1 MDSQDSLQSSQAMP
15 ELPDGIGLSL
25 EEVRTL
31 LAVKNSA
38 SVSPDDP
45 ILMIV
50 TVLNAFLAEEEKLL
64 DRHRKAL
71 TAILAERTDGYVRAV
86 EQTTAHLGE
95 SLSSA
100 SAKEMSRLFSGHT
113 GRMERFNTSLFWLTA
128 IVTVSALINV
138 VIFIWR

>member
-1 MDSQDSLQSSQAMP
+1 M
-15 ELPDGIGLSL
+15 
-25 EEVRTL
+25 
-31 LAVKNSA
+31 
-38 SVSPDDP
+38 SPDDP

-64 DRHRKAL
+64 DHRKAL

-100 SAKEMSRLFSGHT
+100 SAKR
-113 GRMERFNTSLFWLTA
+113 N
-128 IVTVSALINV
+128 VSV
-138 VIFIWR
+138 VFRAHRENGTL

>member
-1 MDSQDSLQSSQAMP
+1 MDCQDSLQTSQTMP
-15 ELPDGIGLSL
+15 ELPDGVGLSL

-31 LAVKNSA
+31 LAVKNLT

-71 TAILAERTDGYVRAV
+71 TAILTERTDGYVKAV
-86 EQTTAHLGE
+86 EQTTTHLGE
-95 SLSSA
+95 SLSSG
-100 SAKEMSRLFSGHT
+100 SAKEMSRLFSENT
-113 GRMERFNTSLFWLTA
+113 GRMERFNSSLFWLTS
-128 IVTVSALINV
+128 IVTAAALVNV
-138 VIFIWR
+138 AIFIWR